1 MSKKTVFSPKAP
13 KPVGVYSH
21 GIIVNGIYFSAGQLG
36 LDPETNE
43 LVKGSI
49 EDEARQVM
57 KNIGALLEAAGTN
70 YDNLIKAT
78 LYITDL
84 NDFTAIDNVYK
95 EFVTK
100 DFPGRT
106 CVEVKGIP
114 KGGRIELEVVALV
127 E

>member
-1 MSKKTVFSPKAP
+1 MSKKIVFSPKAP
-13 KPVGVYSH
+13 KPVGAYSH
-21 GIIVNGIYFSAGQLG
+21 GVVVNGIYFSAGQIG
-36 LDPETNE
+36 LNPETNE
-43 LVKGSI
+43 MVKGAI

-57 KNIGALLEAAGTN
+57 KNIGSLLEAAGTSF
-70 YDNLIKAT
+70 DKLIKAT

-84 NDFTAIDNVYK
+84 NDFAAIDSVYK
-95 EFVTK
+95 EFVTT

-114 KGGRIELEVVALV
+114 KGGRIEVEVVALV

>member
-13 KPVGVYSH
+13 KPVGAYSH
-21 GIIVNGIYFSAGQLG
+21 GIIVNGIYFSAGQIG
-36 LDPETNE
+36 LNPETNE

-114 KGGRIELEVVALV
+114 KGGRLELEVVALV

>member
-13 KPVGVYSH
+13 KPVGAYSH

-57 KNIGALLEAAGTN
+57 KNIGSLLEAAGTN

>member
-13 KPVGVYSH
+13 KPVGAYSH
-21 GIIVNGIYFSAGQLG
+21 GIIVNGIYFSAGQIG
-36 LDPETNE
+36 LNPETNE

-57 KNIGALLEAAGTN
+57 KNIGSLLEAAGTN

>member
-13 KPVGVYSH
+13 KPVGAYSH

>member
-13 KPVGVYSH
+13 KPVGAYSH
-21 GIIVNGIYFSAGQLG
+21 GIIVNGIFFSSGQLG
-36 LDPETNE
+36 LNPETNE
-43 LVKGSI
+43 LVKGSV

-70 YDNLIKAT
+70 YDNLIKST

-84 NDFTAIDNVYK
+84 NDFTAVDNVYK

-100 DFPGRT
+100 DFPART

-114 KGGRIELEVVALV
+114 KGARLELEVAALV

>member
-1 MSKKTVFSPKAP
+1 MERIQVFSPKAP
-13 KPVGVYSH
+13 KPVGSYSH
-21 GIIVNGIYFSAGQLG
+21 GYIVNGIFYSAGQIG

-43 LVKGSI
+43 VVTGPV
-49 EDEARQVM
+49 EEEARQVM
-57 KNIGALLEAAGTN
+57 KNIGALLEAAGSSF
-70 YDNLIKAT
+70 DSLIKVN

-84 NDFTAIDNVYK
+84 KDFVAIDNVYK

-114 KGGRIELEVVALV
+114 KGGRMEIEVIALV